1 MVEIIDIR
9 NGIIPELDRSIAC
22 IGYFDGFHKGHQKL
36 IERTVDEAK
45 EHGLIPMLICFSPD
59 PITVISSRPA
69 DHLFPDEI
77 RYELAQHFGIRKIA
91 VIEFTRG
98 FMDLGP
104 EDFIRDYLNRMDL
117 HKLVCGFD
125 FSYGKMGKGN
135 DVLLKQIGDFETIV
149 IEEESY
155 QGSKISSSRIKELIS
170 SGDMKLAERLLGFS
184 YRFIV
189 EVKECS
195 ENGSEWLICAKLM
208 DERCV
213 MPKNGRYGSF
223 EVCNDKFYLRS
234 ERSYQ
239 EGEIIY
245 LDEEGIHERFI

>member
-1 MVEIIDIR
+1 MVEIIEIR
-9 NGIIPELDRSIAC
+9 NGIIPELERSIAC

-36 IERTVDEAK
+36 IAKTVAEAK
-45 EHGLIPMLICFSPD
+45 EHDLVPMLICFSPD
-59 PITVISSRPA
+59 PITVISSRPT

-77 RYELAQHFGIRKIA
+77 RYELAYHFGIRKIA

-104 EDFIRDYLNRMDL
+104 EDFILDYLNRMNL
-117 HKLVCGFD
+117 YKLVCGFD

-135 DVLLKQIGDFETIV
+135 DVLLRQIGDFETIV

-155 QGSKISSSRIKELIS
+155 LGSKISSSRIKGLIS

-189 EVKECS
+189 KVTECW
-195 ENGSEWLICAKLM
+195 ENGSEWLICAQLM
-208 DERCV
+208 DEGCI
-213 MPKNGRYGSF
+213 MPENGGYGSF
-223 EVCNDKFYLRS
+223 EVCDGKFYLRS
-234 ERSYQ
+234 EIPYQ
-239 EGEIIY
+239 KGDCFF
-245 LDEEGIHERFI
+245 LDEKGIHERFI